1 MSTITLLTGGPGS
14 GKSTIAKLVAKRF
27 SRCAV
32 INVDELREF
41 MVSGRAPPESGWT
54 DDSLQ
59 EFLRARAT
67 AIFMARLHASQGIE
81 VIIDDVCVPPEF
93 VDHYA
98 PLFAD
103 PGARRIL
110 LNPSAAT
117 LIARMQRRRNRW
129 DEMLIAR
136 VPQLAEQLA
145 RMPKEG
151 WTVIDSGN
159 WTIEQTAQAVW
170 QAMSGGSS
178 DAGGLGLEP
187 TDDNVT
193 PPRP

>member
-1 MSTITLLTGGPGS
+1 MAAITLLTGGPGS

-41 MVSGRAPPESGWT
+41 MVSGRAPPEQGWG
-54 DDSLQ
+54 DAVVQ

-67 AIFMARLHASQGIE
+67 AIFMARLYASQGIE
-81 VIIDDVCVPPEF
+81 VIVDDVCVPPEF

-110 LNPSAAT
+110 LNPSAAAM
-117 LIARMQRRRNRW
+117 IRRMQRRRNPW
-129 DEMLIAR
+129 DEMLIPR
-136 VPQLAEQLA
+136 VPQLAGQLA
-145 RMPKEG
+145 RMPREG
-151 WTVIDSGN
+151 WTVIDSSD
-159 WTIEQTAQAVW
+159 WTIERTAEAVL
-170 QAMSGGSS
+170 QAMSI
-178 DAGGLGLEP
+178 A
-187 TDDNVT
+187 
-193 PPRP
+193 PPGN